1 MKLHLPVSLFRAL
14 LAAACTFL
22 AVTCPGT
29 ALAATLHKDI
39 SLVTY
44 TDFGQNMGR
53 YAVGNTSELQTHLSA
68 TQGVQ
73 IVYTGGQD
81 PVTLPHGMIDFGSAS
96 SAGNTALLGYNWM
109 ATVQHVNW
117 GISTNYSGRYL
128 GADNAIQYK
137 EIICWGSP
145 QFNHNM
151 QNDGS
156 YTAYSTDYRVSRINK
171 LVTDVGGSALFYGN
185 EASLNGQYLYRVGAG
200 YTYKQQEDGSESYVG
215 MPITGGMDTIDD
227 VLGANRY
234 RLYVYYYDT
243 SSDGVNETSPAPYN
257 SKPGDS
263 GSPSWVWNTAT
274 ERYEYVGALEGATGN
289 VANCYRGSDE
299 WTKTIMEKYDVS
311 AAVAGGSTLHMSA
324 VHTQGETIADSQ
336 NSTTLYS
343 GAVTDAAGGE
353 IARYNGVQQGL
364 HTWSDLSCLKDTQ
377 QWYAYGEEYMNSAD
391 VPMADLFYNSNLVFS
406 SDSAEKVNIVL
417 DDTVDLG
424 VGYVQFKPA
433 TAGAS
438 AEFDISSATGES
450 NLLNSAGFIVEKGA
464 VVHLNL
470 TNPADF
476 MREWRKVGEGE
487 LHIGGSGNNDIF
499 LNVGGAGKT
508 YLNRSGGY
516 AAYNVL
522 VNNGST
528 VVINDINQIKR
539 DLTFGNRGGVLDM
552 NGNSLNW
559 NNDNDA
565 AASGFTIHALDEQAI
580 ITNTKAGDGLK
591 GATSTLTWVQGGG
604 QTWLGSFVDTEAG
617 ALKFVYDGN
626 PTGEADSRLAMHSIH
641 TDLSHNANSGI
652 DVWSGTLAL
661 QGRNTVH
668 AENSLTGSGGTRYF
682 HEDDWHYADA
692 KANVTVLGG
701 AFELGSHARLTGD
714 VKVQYGSFIMREG
727 VKHQMEY
734 IEGGYVR
741 ENTDSIR
748 DYFGLKGNVTLASGT
763 QMRVQFSEGT
773 DSTLVYDGNI
783 SGKGSLSVE
792 AGTDGGSLRLTGDNK
807 NHTGSKSVVSGGLYA
822 EAGSLGDTSSHKWI
836 IHKDGW
842 LAADEFVTLE
852 DIHASVDKASTGIL
866 ALTHNLEQDM
876 VTEGY
881 TGLIIGAAEGL
892 ELAYGTSD
900 AALTAVG
907 NKWTLGGGGGNLIV
921 NFKLLD
927 DTDGTANQLVL
938 GTSHAK
944 GNVHLTNT
952 DNNFSGGVSF
962 EGGVT
967 LSAADGALGN
977 SSVALSYT
985 NRLLL
990 RDTSVLSLITPGQDG
1005 VLLVDNTADVDLD
1018 LRSAS
1023 GLYLGSE
1030 GDCRYTGQLTVAEG
1044 AAYRFG
1050 GATGTLTVGSR
1061 LEAGHDVVIDGQ
1073 TYAGGTIVLTNAQA
1087 VDGAVSV
1094 MGRDT
1099 ARTTAT
1105 EGTATLAFAGDNALA
1120 QAVSVTVKDGGA
1132 IDLMGT
1138 QQLLNNVSVG
1148 EGGTLADSAGGG
1160 VATLHGS
1167 ASLAGSVTASH
1178 VVKTGDGDLSLG
1190 GTNNATRFEI
1200 QGGAAT
1206 LMSGTATHAE
1216 GTLAVSN
1223 ASLELNGQTVNG
1235 TIELGNGAS
1244 LTNMNTVNTLHVV
1257 GDSQG
1262 SYRNADGSSTN
1273 AEVKVGSL
1281 TVDAGADFLM
1291 TTSTGYD
1298 STTIDSLSGAGN
1310 VTLNSDPSAGA
1321 SVHYLAT
1328 WIKGDNSS
1336 FTGNLTLNANGTDTG
1351 AYFYNSS
1358 SLGAGVVTFNGA
1370 QFYLQIS
1377 NTAETAIQATLNVSG
1392 NVYLNEGGRSHV
1404 AYFTDLSGTGTLQSN
1419 SASTFLGDMTA
1430 YSGNIFMPARFG
1442 GAGSNYHAI
1451 TGNNSSE
1458 AINLFATG
1466 ARMSYWADYRFNYSD
1481 DVILNARVQSGNVLQ
1496 SGTGTLVLSEANTST
1511 GKLTINEGGTV
1522 KLADVG
1528 SWAGSLVG
1536 SGTLVHAGSA
1546 DITITNI
1553 SAFSG
1558 SLSLAEGRSL
1568 TLGTGATGSYSLNA
1582 GESLGVFAMGGMKTP
1597 ATLNLGS
1604 LSLNGGELAF
1614 SAEVLVNGTHAA
1626 LITNADIAA
1635 GSALTAQTITFSD
1648 TTALGTGEYL
1658 LASGDWSALS
1668 DTSFTINGISDYLNS
1683 TITASSSG
1691 LRLTLTQAEG
1701 IQLWMGT
1708 AEQSV
1713 WSTTSFGHA
1722 PYAAGNACFTDAAA
1736 CKDITISGAVSASKL
1751 EFNAREDY
1759 SLTPEA
1765 GAGLT
1770 ASELELNASGTV
1782 TLGSGVT
1789 ITGASTLAAGS
1800 ELVVKDFSTTGS
1812 TVTGAGTLA
1821 VDAGDASSGSLSS
1834 DLTGL
1839 GTLRLLSGRYDTAAN
1854 VIGGGNTAIEVQGGQ
1869 LYVRGGTHANAIT
1882 IGGAGWSGSDYA
1894 DAALRLEGGT
1904 VLSGSLSLSSDATV
1918 AVTGSGATISGA
1930 VNTGDFTLTK
1940 TGAAALTLSG
1950 SNVSGNIVVNEGML
1964 NITGAPVSGLKSLT
1978 LREDTT
1984 LKLGTAGAKFAAE
1997 SIVMEDGSRI
2007 DLYNGNK
2014 DGALFSGNIS
2024 FNGDVTI
2031 AGSYNGH
2038 NSKLEGSISGNGTLN
2053 LATTE
2058 TNTWNIWSTVSDAK
2072 GGQLTVV
2079 VDSYVRLYGSNT
2091 YTGGTTVNDKTLT
2104 IGNEQALG
2112 GGALTINGGLVQQET
2127 ALLLSTLDGS
2137 AGRLFTNGKQL
2148 TLGNGTTL
2156 ADEATFSGTIDGNG
2170 SLVKIGEGTQVLSGT
2185 VTQASLNV
2193 ESGTL
2198 ALNGATVSGAVEV
2211 EEGGHLSLSGN
2222 LTLSHT
2228 ITSAGTVSLE
2238 EGLHFN
2244 LSTELASYDAD
2255 THTYTIVSGGN
2266 ISYAESGFSF
2276 TVDGISSADLDESNY
2291 TLGSTSN
2298 NLTITIDVSDLG
2310 QEVTWNGSENNTW
2323 STGSTSNW
2331 QQGNNTP
2338 SDFSSLDNVT
2348 FGSAGSHAVE
2358 VAAQG
2363 VKVESMTVTD
2373 AGYQFTGGAITS
2385 RGDMSIASGASA
2397 DFGAAVSVDGILTV
2411 AAGAGASF
2419 ASGAELGALAL
2430 TSDRGDTTLEFA
2442 GATTIGATYRTLGD
2456 KDNTAADNAVTIT
2469 LANGSTVTDDGYW
2482 SMYGGSLE
2490 VKGKGVYKVN
2500 GICLSNNGA
2509 LVATNTWRG
2518 PQSSLTISEGTTM
2531 VITGNAASNT
2541 DDIQTHKPSFDLGV
2555 WNTRED
2561 GADVRNQVLVNGSL
2575 ISHAGFS
2582 VKDGKADVNVGEH
2595 GMLAMAGGLSL
2606 ARTSGSVNV
2615 NVAGT
2620 LALGNTTQTSTA
2632 SLSVTMKDGSTLAA
2646 WCGEDG
2652 TAAGN
2657 VSVNYGF
2664 QIEQDAA
2671 LALQAHS
2678 GQSLTVGSN
2687 LSRAGSLAVKGG
2699 GDVALA
2705 ASTSVGTV
2713 SSVQVEQGT
2722 RLSLKQGAA
2731 VSVGTNAASFAAR
2744 TGSEAVFENVT
2755 ATDASLSMTEALAPA
2770 SVQGA
2775 QVSIAATQYS
2785 FANLEMQDSAV
2796 VAAVAEAVVT
2806 MQNVRL
2812 AQDVSVQGAASAD
2825 ASTVT
2830 RLVAENLSLDLSR
2843 GTPYETE
2850 NYAGGIAHVYTLDNF
2865 DSLSLSGSLTLN
2877 FVEPAM
2883 QLFALGATA
2892 SAAEPDSIIVRFAD
2906 SVDVGDLALSL
2917 NRDGNTVTGQYLGNG
2932 QVVFSAIEG
2941 GGGTIPEP
2949 ATATLSLLGLA
2960 ALALRRRRK

>member
-1 MKLHLPVSLFRAL
+1 M
-14 LAAACTFL
+14 
-22 AVTCPGT
+22 
-29 ALAATLHKDI
+29 HKDI

-137 EIICWGSP
+137 EIVCWGSP

-156 YTAYSTDYRVSRINK
+156 YTANSTDYRVSRINK

-200 YTYKQQEDGSESYVG
+200 YTYKPQEDGSESYIG
-215 MPITGGMDTIDD
+215 MPITGGMNTIDA
-227 VLGANRY
+227 VLGSNRY

-257 SKPGDS
+257 SNPGDS

-353 IARYNGVQQGL
+353 IARYNGVRQGF
-364 HTWSDLSCLKDTQ
+364 HTWSDLSGLKDTQ

-424 VGYVQFKPA
+424 VGYVQFKPT

-476 MREWRKVGEGE
+476 MREWRKVGEGDLYIE
-487 LHIGGSGNNDIF
+487 GSGNNDIF

-508 YLNRSGGY
+508 YLNRSDGY

-528 VVINDINQIKR
+528 VVINDIDQIKR

-591 GATSTLTWVQGGG
+591 GAASTLTWVQGGG

-652 DVWSGTLAL
+652 EVWSGTLAL

-714 VKVQYGSFIMREG
+714 VDVWYGTFIMREG

-748 DYFGLKGNVTLASGT
+748 DYFGLKGNVALASGT

-773 DSTLVYDGNI
+773 DSTLVYGGNI
-783 SGKGSLSVE
+783 
-792 AGTDGGSLRLTGDNK
+792 
-807 NHTGSKSVVSGGLYA
+807 TGSGNVTVELGVQASLYLAGENTFSGTKTLISGGLYVSSA
-822 EAGSLGDTSSHKWI
+822 NGAGDTTSNKWLI
-836 IHKDGW
+836 GRDAW
-842 LAADEFVTLE
+842 FAAETLSTTA
-852 DIHASVDKASTGIL
+852 DIRAMIDTASTGVL
-866 ALTHNLEQDM
+866 ALTHSITDDL
-876 VTEGY
+876 TAAGY
-881 TGLIIGAAEGL
+881 ADIIVGAAEGH
-892 ELAYGTSD
+892 ELHYGSAD
-900 AALTAVG
+900 QRLTAIDG
-907 NKWTLGGGGGNLIV
+907 KWTLGGGGGNLIV
-921 NFKLLD
+921 DFLLEGD
-927 DTDGTANQLVL
+927 NMLVL
-938 GTSHAK
+938 GNEHGK
-944 GNVHLTNT
+944 GNVHLTNK
-952 DNNFSGGVSF
+952 DNSFSGGLSF
-962 EGGVT
+962 AGGVT
-967 LSAADGALGN
+967 LTAENGALGN
-977 SSVALSYT
+977 SAVALSYS
-985 NRLLL
+985 NRLAFRNASML
-990 RDTSVLSLITPGQDG
+990 DVLEQHSDG
-1005 VLLVDNTADVDLD
+1005 VLLVDHGAAVDID
-1018 LRSAS
+1018 LSTHP
-1023 GLYLGSE
+1023 GLYIGSE
-1030 GDCRYTGQLTVAEG
+1030 NDCRYTGNLTVAEG

-1050 GATGTLTVGSR
+1050 GSTGRFTVESYLG
-1061 LEAGHDVVIDGQ
+1061 AGHDVIIDGQ
-1073 TYAGGTIVLTNAQA
+1073 TYEGGTVALTNARA
-1087 VDGAVSV
+1087 VDGQVTII
-1094 MGRDT
+1094 GRDS
-1099 ARTTAT
+1099 ARPTSA
-1105 EGTATLAFAGDNALA
+1105 GGNATLGFEGDNALA
-1120 QAVSVTVKDGGA
+1120 NAAAFTVKDGGA

-1138 QQLLNNVSVG
+1138 RQTLNNLTLAAS
-1148 EGGTLADSAGGG
+1148 GTLKDSSGNGAAVLNGS
-1160 VATLHGS
+1160 ATLE
-1167 ASLAGSVTASH
+1167 GSVTASH

-1244 LTNMNTVNTLHVV
+1244 LTNMSTVNTLHVV

-1310 VTLNSDPSAGA
+1310 VTLNADPSAGA

-1328 WIKGDNSS
+1328 WIKGNNSS

-1351 AYFYNSS
+1351 AYFSNSS

-1392 NVYLNEGGRSHV
+1392 NVYLNEGGRGHV

-1528 SWAGSLVG
+1528 SWAGSLAG

-1558 SLSLAEGRSL
+1558 SLSLAEGSSL

-1635 GSALTAQTITFSD
+1635 GSALTAQTISFSD
-1648 TTALGTGEYL
+1648 TTALGAGEYL

-1713 WSTTSFGHA
+1713 WSTTSFGPA

-1812 TVTGAGTLA
+1812 TVTGAGTLS
-1821 VDAGDASSGSLSS
+1821 VDAGTASGSLSS

-2007 DLYNGNK
+2007 DLYNGNE

-2031 AGSYNGH
+2031 AGSNNGH
-2038 NSKLEGSISGNGTLN
+2038 YSKLEGSISGNGTLN

-2091 YTGGTTVNDKTLT
+2091 YTGGTTVNGKTLT

-2137 AGRLFTNGKQL
+2137 EGRLFTNGKQL

-2276 TVDGISSADLDESNY
+2276 TVDGISSADLDESYY
-2291 TLGSTSN
+2291 TLGGASN

-2331 QQGNNTP
+2331 QQGNNTS
-2338 SDFSSLDNVT
+2338 SDFSSFDNVT

-2397 DFGAAVSVDGILTV
+2397 DFGAAVSVDGTLTV

-2500 GICLSNNGA
+2500 VICLSNNGS

-2518 PQSSLTISEGTTM
+2518 PQSSLTISEGATM

-2678 GQSLTVGSN
+2678 GQSLTVGSD
-2687 LSRAGSLAVKGG
+2687 LSGAGSLAVRGG

-2812 AQDVSVQGAASAD
+2812 AQDVSVQGAASTD

-2877 FVEPAM
+2877 FVEPVM

-2906 SVDVGDLALSL
+2906 SVDVGELALSL

-2941 GGGTIPEP
+2941 GGGAIPEP
-2949 ATATLSLLGLA
+2949 ATAALSLLGLA